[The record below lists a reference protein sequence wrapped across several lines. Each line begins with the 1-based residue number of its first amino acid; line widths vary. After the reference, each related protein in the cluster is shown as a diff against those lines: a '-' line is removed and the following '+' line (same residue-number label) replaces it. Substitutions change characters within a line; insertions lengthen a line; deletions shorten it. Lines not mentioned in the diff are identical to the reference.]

1 MVLCNARY
9 QVTTEVQWTPL
20 LDGCDVIHNP
30 NNINLNDIYSAR
42 LIEIQGHDGRARK
55 VALVELVT
63 SGFEPDN
70 NFHKLFAL
78 PFIVSSMVFNFSTC
92 KLLGDILI

>member
-1 MVLCNARY
+1 M
-9 QVTTEVQWTPL
+9 
-20 LDGCDVIHNP
+20 IHNT

-63 SGFEPDN
+63 SGFEPDFMAQKTSKIVTFEFVELDYN
-70 NFHKLFAL
+70 IKKICKIRKLFR
-78 PFIVSSMVFNFSTC
+78 
-92 KLLGDILI
+92 

>member
-1 MVLCNARY
+1 
-9 QVTTEVQWTPL
+9 
-20 LDGCDVIHNP
+20 VIHNT

-63 SGFEPDN
+63 SGFEPDFTAQKTSKIVTFEFVELDYN
-70 NFHKLFAL
+70 IKKICKIRKLFR
-78 PFIVSSMVFNFSTC
+78 
-92 KLLGDILI
+92 